1 MREPGTIPQVP
12 HLRFG
17 LSYIGLLAYWHF
29 RTAFS
34 QPPNDRPMCVSIVRS
49 LTLVSVLATSVIVSC
64 AAHADDVWQSF
75 ETRTQAGLRGLA
87 AVNKDVAWACGSK
100 GTIVQ
105 TIDGGTSWFHHA
117 IPNLQ
122 DVEIRSIHAWDRDQ
136 AIVATAGQ
144 PALILKTTDRGVTW
158 VTKYENKS
166 PQAFFDGMKFR
177 NDRSG
182 LAFSDPVDGSLL
194 IVRTDDGGDSWKAIE
209 PAAIPAMDHGE
220 AGFAASN
227 SSLHLFGD
235 DFAWIGLGGGSD
247 GPSRLF
253 RSQDGGL
260 RWTSQIVQPI
270 ARGTSSGIFSIA
282 FESEFKGVAVGG
294 DYNKTTVDNQNVAI
308 TVDTGKSWR
317 APRGN
322 RPRGFRSCV
331 IAIEK
336 TWLTCGP
343 SGCDWSLDGE
353 DWFAMSDIG
362 FHVIAVASDGSIW
375 GSGSGG
381 RIARMTDA
389 SRRQFTIRGQ

>member
-1 MREPGTIPQVP
+1 
-12 HLRFG
+12 
-17 LSYIGLLAYWHF
+17 
-29 RTAFS
+29 
-34 QPPNDRPMCVSIVRS
+34 MCVSIVRS
-49 LTLVSVLATSVIVSC
+49 VTIVSILVTSVVISS

-75 ETRTQAGLRGLA
+75 ETRTQASLRGLA

-105 TIDGGTSWFHHA
+105 TIDGGTNWLHHA
-117 IPNLQ
+117 IPDLQ
-122 DVEIRSIHAWDRDQ
+122 DVEIRSIHAWDRDK

-158 VTKYENKS
+158 ETKYENKS
-166 PQAFFDGMKFR
+166 SQAFFDGMKFR

-194 IVRTDDGGDSWKAIE
+194 IVKTDDGGDSWKGIE
-209 PAAIPAMDHGE
+209 SAAIPTMDKGE

-227 SSLHLFGD
+227 SSLHVFGD
-235 DFAWIGLGGGSD
+235 DFAWIGLGGGSE
-247 GPSRLF
+247 GPSRIF
-253 RSQDGGL
+253 RSQDGGS
-260 RWTSQIVQPI
+260 RWTSHPVPPI
-270 ARGTSSGIFSIA
+270 ERGLSSGVFSVA

-294 DYNKTTVDNQNVAI
+294 DYNKTTANTQNIAI
-308 TVDTGKSWR
+308 TRDTGKSWR

-353 DWFAMSDIG
+353 DWLAFSETG
-362 FHVIAVASDGSIW
+362 FHVITVATDGSIW
-375 GSGSGG
+375 AAGSGG
-381 RIARMTDA
+381 RIARMTDE
-389 SRRQFTIRGQ
+389 SRRHFMIRRK